1 MLLSS
6 FRSLPLYTYYNN
18 KFLLCQEF
26 KLWNDSLTE
35 KEQNDAMGFFTVV
48 KRHSEFSLD
57 SSSPNHAVHGTNH
70 LMTAHDLYSV
80 PYSKEY
86 NSFLRKAAELLHEAG
101 DLAGSPRYIEL
112 Y

>member
-1 MLLSS
+1 MS
-6 FRSLPLYTYYNN
+6 
-18 KFLLCQEF
+18 QEF

-35 KEQNDAMGFFTVV
+35 KEQNDAVGFFTVI

-57 SSSPNHAVHGTNH
+57 SSLSNHAVHGTNQ

-86 NSFLRKAAELLHEAG
+86 NSFLRKAVELLHEAG
-101 DLAGSPRYIEL
+101 DLAGSTRYIDIFVANNSSVHIIL
-112 Y
+112 NTIPFTDDC